1 MTFKETGLRPEILRA
16 IEELGFETPTPIQQE
31 TIPFLINN
39 EQDLVALAQTGTG
52 KTAAFGLPLLHIL
65 DENTR
70 SVQALVLSPTR
81 ELAVQIERDLYKY
94 SKYLTK
100 LNVGVVYGGASI
112 QNQIRDLKKGCDI
125 VVGTP
130 GRVLDLIRR
139 GALQLQDVRYLVL
152 DEADEMLN
160 MGFKDDLEDILSATP
175 KERKTLLFSATM
187 PKEIARI
194 AQRYMRNAHE
204 IAAGVRNSGADKVE
218 HHYYVVQAKD
228 RYEALKRVALL
239 TQDIYGIV
247 FCRTRK
253 ETREVARKLMEDGY
267 NADAL
272 YGDLTQA
279 QRDEVMARFRAKRI
293 QLLVATDVAAR
304 GIDVDSLTH
313 VINYELPDDLEAYI
327 HRSGRTGRAGKEGI
341 SIAIVHGRELRKINH
356 LEKLLKK
363 RFERKHVPSGE
374 EWLETRV
381 TAIIDK
387 LKNFE
392 PEDKKLSGLVEKI
405 QEGLPELETGKLL
418 SYLVSN
424 ELGGLLRDHAQW
436 RDLNL
441 PDNGA
446 RSDSGR
452 DRDGGRDRDR
462 GRGREDRFDGGV
474 EEGYVRFEMN
484 VGREHHLNAARLM
497 GMVNELTGRKD
508 IQFGKIDIG
517 GDRTWFEVEQ
527 SAGDKIVPAF
537 EDIYF
542 EDDNKVIVKPSTGG
556 APARGGNRGGNRDG
570 RRSGGGGRG
579 RGDRD
584 RRDGGGSRGGGRY
597 GDKRGGGGGGNRS
610 GGGPRSDRRG
620 SGGNFPKKGKGG
632 SNKRSRD

>member
-16 IEELGFETPTPIQQE
+16 IEELGFEQPTPIQQE

-65 DENTR
+65 DEDAK
-70 SVQALVLSPTR
+70 SIQALVLSPTR
-81 ELAVQIERDLYKY
+81 ELAVQIERDIYKY
-94 SKYLTK
+94 SKYLPNHKVT
-100 LNVGVVYGGASI
+100 VVYGGSSI

-139 GALQLQDVRYLVL
+139 GALKLNDVRYLVL

-194 AQRYMRNAHE
+194 AQRYMRDAHE
-204 IAAGVRNSGADKVE
+204 IAAGVKNSGAEKVE
-218 HHYYVVQAKD
+218 HHFYVVNAKD
-228 RYEALKRVALL
+228 RYEALKRISLL
-239 TQDIYGIV
+239 SPDIYGIV
-247 FCRTRK
+247 FCRTRR

-327 HRSGRTGRAGKEGI
+327 HRSGRTGRAGREGV
-341 SIAIVHGRELRKINH
+341 SIAIVHSRELRKINH

-363 RFERKHVPSGE
+363 KFERRQVPSGE
-374 EWLETRV
+374 EWLETRTDAMV
-381 TAIIDK
+381 DK
-387 LKNFE
+387 LNKFE
-392 PEDKKLSGLVEKI
+392 LEDAKLAELAEKLSTK
-405 QEGLPELETGKLL
+405 LPDVDKDKLL
-418 SYLVSN
+418 AYIVSG
-424 ELGGLLRDHAQW
+424 EIGGLLRDHTQW
-436 RDLNL
+436 RDLNV
-441 PDNGA
+441 PDK
-446 RSDSGR
+446 
-452 DRDGGRDRDR
+452 GGKNTRGGKDDFADFGDR
-462 GRGREDRFDGGV
+462 GDSSV
-474 EEGYVRFEMN
+474 EAGYVRFEMN
-484 VGREHHLNAARLM
+484 VGREHFLNAARLM
-497 GMVNELTGRKD
+497 GMVNELTGRSD
-508 IQFGKIDIG
+508 IKFGKIDIG
-517 GDRTWFEVEQ
+517 NEQSWFEVEE
-527 SAGDKIVPAF
+527 SAGDMIVPAF
-537 EDIYF
+537 TDIYF
-542 EDDNKVIVKPSTGG
+542 DNDEEIVVKPHTGDV
-556 APARGGNRGGNRDG
+556 PVRRRGGGGGGRGRKGGGFDRNRGG
-570 RRSGGGGRG
+570 GGGGRG
-579 RGDRD
+579 RGGDN
-584 RRDGGGSRGGGRY
+584 RRHG
-597 GDKRGGGGGGNRS
+597 GGGGGGNRS
-610 GGGPRSDRRG
+610 RNQRNDRNERSGGKRQGGG
-620 SGGNFPKKGKGG
+620 GGYKGKGG
-632 SNKRSRD
+632 GGKRGRK